1 MRRLTVPA
9 VAVLLIGSLA
19 ACSPPDVPIAAL
31 AVRDGHPVAVLVP
44 CDHHFARLG
53 VYQDDEKE
61 QRSSQDT
68 PLITWDV
75 HGKPTTDVVEV
86 TLFGPPPE
94 GWEVE
99 ESKDVTDTDGRVTV
113 RIEPLTELK
122 PKVRY
127 AISGSSFRNG
137 IPVTF
142 TTDHLGR
149 VGPNQV
155 LAPVD
160 HQHMKVMSRDAFV
173 RKASDS
179 CG

>member
-1 MRRLTVPA
+1 
-9 VAVLLIGSLA
+9 
-19 ACSPPDVPIAAL
+19 
-31 AVRDGHPVAVLVP
+31 
-44 CDHHFARLG
+44 
-53 VYQDDEKE
+53 VYQDDEN
-61 QRSSQDT
+61 QQPPSQDT

-86 TLFGPPPE
+86 TLFGPPPD

-99 ESKDVTDTDGRVTV
+99 DSTDVTDTDGRVTV
-113 RIEPLTELK
+113 RIEPLTGLK

-127 AISGSSFRNG
+127 AISGSSIRNG

-142 TTDHLGR
+142 TTDDFDR
-149 VGPNQV
+149 VGPDQV

-160 HQHMKVMSRDAFV
+160 RGRMKVMPRDAFV
-173 RKASDS
+173 HRASDS